1 MDAAEPGGYRQ
12 ARDAA
17 NPTGHA
23 LVAPASRRG
32 SEMGFLRRALGG
44 GEKAP
49 DWASFMKADE
59 YRAFE
64 AAVAVDFE

>member
-1 MDAAEPGGYRQ
+1 
-12 ARDAA
+12 
-17 NPTGHA
+17 
-23 LVAPASRRG
+23 
-32 SEMGFLRRALGG
+32 MGFLRRALGG

-64 AAVAVDFE
+64 AAVDVDFE